1 MACVLRNLITMN
13 DRFFRASFFFR
24 FRNFILDLK
33 VLLDFWHFQDMDVGE
48 SVEQR
53 VRTVESAIS
62 KRRSSYDEAR
72 KTTISRRE
80 AWRRDVMLCELLDN
94 MGDADLERRL
104 SPSTSRVQMEYW
116 YMQTFTYLTIW
127 NCFWRT
133 MSHLLPIYYECYWND
148 KNRYNETIKLNGLFA
163 MHLLQLWK
171 DHARCLLHKTY
182 KLYKLFFIMYDER
195 KCWSIISCKKYLF
208 HYISSCFMNLNGA

>member
-1 MACVLRNLITMN
+1 
-13 DRFFRASFFFR
+13 
-24 FRNFILDLK
+24 
-33 VLLDFWHFQDMDVGE
+33 MDVGE

-104 SPSTSRVQMEYW
+104 SPSTSRVQMEY
-116 YMQTFTYLTIW
+116 
-127 NCFWRT
+127 
-133 MSHLLPIYYECYWND
+133 
-148 KNRYNETIKLNGLFA
+148 
-163 MHLLQLWK
+163 
-171 DHARCLLHKTY
+171 
-182 KLYKLFFIMYDER
+182 
-195 KCWSIISCKKYLF
+195 
-208 HYISSCFMNLNGA
+208 